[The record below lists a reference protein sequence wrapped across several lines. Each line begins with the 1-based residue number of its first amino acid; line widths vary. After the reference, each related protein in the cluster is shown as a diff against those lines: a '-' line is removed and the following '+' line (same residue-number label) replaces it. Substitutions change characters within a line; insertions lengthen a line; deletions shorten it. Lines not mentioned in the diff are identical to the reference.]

1 MDSHYLLCKSDLKD
15 DLIYFYWYFCIGHKL
30 RLNAC
35 FNMRIP
41 TFCKIHEHV
50 RIMNDFVVLEMDN
63 GFFFYIVIL
72 ILTIGRYDWRVDPMI
87 I

>member
-1 MDSHYLLCKSDLKD
+1 
-15 DLIYFYWYFCIGHKL
+15 
-30 RLNAC
+30 
-35 FNMRIP
+35 MRIP

-63 GFFFYIVIL
+63 GFFFYIIIL